1 MLDKVKDLN
10 QTARVI
16 AVNEIENDLH
26 YIVWVK
32 PISTHSGQFLWYSLN
47 FRILKEECVIL
58 KEFLKNS

>member
-16 AVNEIENDLH
+16 AVNEFENDLH
-26 YIVWVK
+26 NIIWVK
-32 PISTHSGQFLWYSLN
+32 PISTHSGQFLWYSLK